1 MVIPSIE
8 ADLYKWAE
16 DKEIIE
22 QSGAVVMLNN
32 PDLVDACKDKWDFYT
47 ELLKSGTSY
56 AITTRLEGSFEELSS
71 EFGLPFLLKP
81 RKGFASRGI
90 VRVDSEEIF
99 NQNSPLLGSVLMAQP
114 LVGNDDEEYSIS
126 AFCDGKGGVLASM
139 SLKRK
144 LAREGFTEKAEVVDL
159 PEIKKAIAD
168 LSAYFKPLGPT
179 NFQFRAD
186 AESLKLLEI
195 NPRIS
200 SATSIRTAFGY
211 NESEM
216 AVNYYLNNIIPSQ
229 PEIKEGKAIRY
240 TEDLIVYNENR
251 NYI

>member
-1 MVIPSIE
+1 
-8 ADLYKWAE
+8 
-16 DKEIIE
+16 
-22 QSGAVVMLNN
+22 MLNN

-56 AITTRLEGSFEELSS
+56 AITTRLEGSFEEISS